1 MSGTLFSVEI
11 HPRIPERLS
20 RLNELAND
28 LYYSWDRG
36 VRRLLR
42 QLDEKTWK
50 SSLSN
55 PKVFLRR
62 VSADKLEQAS
72 HDPIF
77 LADYR
82 RVLSRY
88 DTYMEER
95 PLTDVG
101 RDLDPKQDLV
111 AYFSAEFGFHQSVPI
126 YAGGLGILAGDY
138 CKAMSNLWVPFVGV
152 GILYHEG
159 YFTQHILLDG
169 EQQEQYPHVNAADLP
184 VVAARDS
191 DGNEVI
197 VHVEIQG
204 RRVGLKVWEAKAG
217 HIRLYLLDSD
227 LEENGAED
235 RAITNRLYGGG
246 LENRIE
252 QEIVLGIGGT
262 RALALLGLQPTV
274 WHINEGHAGFQ
285 VLERSRALVKAGMG
299 FDTALELVA
308 ANTVFTTHTP
318 VAAGHDVFEG
328 QMVRA
333 YLSGISAELGIDEAH
348 MLGLG
353 GDPRSGDVFN
363 MTTLALRGSRFHNG
377 VSRIHGGVAA
387 EMEGHIWPE
396 IPAAENPM
404 GYVTNGIDVDT
415 FLGLSWVALF
425 DMYRGRGWRA
435 KLTDQAFWK
444 EFIESLPDHVYSSVH
459 QVHKGE
465 MFEDVLRRI
474 TIQLKR
480 NGCAPSLLSD
490 ITRPL
495 KRRTDTLVIGFARRF
510 ATYKRATLL
519 FHDLERVAR
528 LLNDPERPVL
538 FIFAGKAHPNDE
550 PGQGLI
556 KKIAEISLRPEFRGK
571 ILILE
576 DYNLSMARVLYA
588 GVDVWMN
595 LPEYPKEACGTS
607 GMKAAI
613 NGAINLSVLDGW
625 WGEAYDGSNGWGI
638 MPHPKLDPEVRDREE
653 AGELYDLLEND
664 VIPLFFHRSASGER
678 DRGSWI
684 ERSKASMRSVLPYFN
699 GTRMAADY
707 LRDYYGPAAR
717 QGMRLAEDGGRRA
730 AQLAEWRKRIATHW
744 PEVRVGLADG
754 AAATVEVG
762 ETLTVRVKAVLN
774 GLSAED
780 VQIECLVGERNELG
794 EFAVTDSFL
803 FAPTGETEGHETL
816 YAVDLCSG
824 RGAKGCGLHGLKH
837 YKIRMYPYHELLAHR
852 FECGR
857 MLWI

>member
-11 HPRIPERLS
+11 RPRIPERLS

-36 VRRLLR
+36 VRRLLH
-42 QLDEKTWK
+42 QLDDKTWK
-50 SSLSN
+50 GSLSN

-62 VSADKLEQAS
+62 VSAEKLEQAA

-101 RDLDPKQDLV
+101 SSLDAKQDLV

-159 YFTQHILLDG
+159 YFTQRILLDG
-169 EQQEQYPHVNAADLP
+169 EQQEEYPHVNAADLP
-184 VVAARDS
+184 VVGAQDRE
-191 DGNEVI
+191 GNEVI

-204 RRVGLKVWEAKAG
+204 RQVALKVWAAKAG
-217 HIRLYLLDSD
+217 HICLYLLDSD
-227 LEENGAED
+227 LKENSEED

-246 LENRIE
+246 AENRIE

-262 RALALLGLQPTV
+262 RALAALGLKPTV

-285 VLERSRALVKAGMG
+285 VLERCRVLVQAGMD
-299 FDTALELVA
+299 FDAALELVA
-308 ANTVFTTHTP
+308 GNTVFTTHTP
-318 VAAGHDVFEG
+318 VPAGHDVFDV
-328 QMVRA
+328 QMVSS
-333 YLSGISAELGIDEAH
+333 YLLGMAAELGIDEGV
-348 MLGLG
+348 MLSLG
-353 GDPRSGDVFN
+353 ADPRHQDAFN
-363 MTTLALRGSRFHNG
+363 MTTLGLRGSRFQNG
-377 VSRIHGGVAA
+377 VSRIHGDVAA
-387 EMEGHIWPE
+387 EMEGYVWPD
-396 IPAAENPM
+396 IPPAENPM

-435 KLTDQAFWK
+435 KLTDRQFWQD
-444 EFIESLPDHVYSSVH
+444 FIESVPNHVYSSVH

-480 NGCAPSLLSD
+480 NGCAPSLLNE
-490 ITRPL
+490 ITQPL
-495 KRRTDTLVIGFARRF
+495 ISRTDTLVIGFARRF

-519 FHDLERVAR
+519 FHDLPRLSR
-528 LLNDPERPVL
+528 LLNDPERPVM

-556 KKIAEISLRPEFRGK
+556 RRIVEVSLRPEFRGK
-571 ILILE
+571 ILLLE
-576 DYNLSMARVLYA
+576 DYNLSMARTLYA

-613 NGAINLSVLDGW
+613 NGALNLSVLDGW
-625 WGEAYDGSNGWGI
+625 WGEAYDGTNGWGI
-638 MPHPKLDPEVRDREE
+638 MPHPKLDSESRDREE
-653 AGELYDLLEND
+653 VGELYDLLERE
-664 VIPLFFHRSASGER
+664 VVPLFFHRSAQGER
-678 DRGSWI
+678 ERGSWI
-684 ERSKASMRSVLPYFN
+684 ERSKASMRSVIPYFN
-699 GTRMAADY
+699 GHRMAADY

-717 QGMRLAEDGGRRA
+717 QGRRLGAEEAKGANELA
-730 AQLAEWRKRIATHW
+730 AWRKRIAAEW
-744 PEVRVGLADG
+744 PNVRASLAD
-754 AAATVEVG
+754 ATAPSVDVG
-762 ETLTVRVKAVLN
+762 EALKIRVKVALN
-774 GLSAED
+774 GLSPSD
-780 VQIECLVGERNELG
+780 VEVECLVGEKNELG
-794 EFAVTDSFL
+794 EFVVDEYVRFEPTDEVQDGDTIFS
-803 FAPTGETEGHETL
+803 
-816 YAVDLCSG
+816 VDLCAG
-824 RGAKGCGLHGLKH
+824 GGAEGCGIHGLKN
-837 YKIRMYPYHELLAHR
+837 YKIRVYPYRKLLARR
-852 FECGR
+852 FECGH